1 MSEPDIEFPPR
12 FIPFLLLARAY
23 YLSSSH
29 DPDNLDKA
37 EASLNELIDT
47 IDSAADRVGR
57 LHRDVIRCHPHILLG
72 AEEPRASTASMDE
85 SGCPE
90 ETPGSRIAIA

>member
-1 MSEPDIEFPPR
+1 MFGRSAHIRRSDVCPNSDLFSDVWVSKCRSLILNYPPR

-47 IDSAADRVGR
+47 IDSAADRVSP
-57 LHRDVIRCHPHILLG
+57 VY
-72 AEEPRASTASMDE
+72 
-85 SGCPE
+85 
-90 ETPGSRIAIA
+90 